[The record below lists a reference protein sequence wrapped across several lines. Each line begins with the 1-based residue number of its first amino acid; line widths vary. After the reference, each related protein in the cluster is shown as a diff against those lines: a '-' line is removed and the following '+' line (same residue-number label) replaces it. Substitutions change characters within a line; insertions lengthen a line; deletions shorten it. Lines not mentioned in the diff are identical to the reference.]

1 MSTDLV
7 PQVLIKRGPAER
19 PIVIPVDAD
28 GADGDPNNTPRCP
41 VAARRCLTITQLL
54 RAIVAA
60 GARCCECTRAHG
72 HTSTRLLTHT
82 LYIYLQLLND

>member
-7 PQVLIKRGPAER
+7 PHVLIKSGPAER
-19 PIVIPVDAD
+19 PIVIPVDA
-28 GADGDPNNTPRCP
+28 GRADGDPNNTPRCP

-60 GARCCECTRAHG
+60 GAW
-72 HTSTRLLTHT
+72 
-82 LYIYLQLLND
+82 

>member
-60 GARCCECTRAHG
+60 GARRCECTRARG
-72 HTSTRLLTHT
+72 RTRLLTHT
-82 LYIYLQLLND
+82 LYIYLQLLNY